1 MRRQMGEKEVESG
14 NIVYGRLMAE
24 TEVQMN
30 VELAEAERVIASA
43 VVAQVATVQ
52 AAAKPP
58 PPTLE
63 AQRAME
69 AAEAEARMQALRAGQ
84 KSCLGQRLEKQ
95 LSL

>member
-43 VVAQVATVQ
+43 VVAQVELYHPERHQPCLELHRWRQVKE
-52 AAAKPP
+52 AK
-58 PPTLE
+58 
-63 AQRAME
+63 
-69 AAEAEARMQALRAGQ
+69 
-84 KSCLGQRLEKQ
+84 
-95 LSL
+95 